1 MLPKNSTVNSRGVAR
16 TEEHN
21 MIFLRMTPMLL
32 TAALFTSVVTATEN
46 DPQELETIVIT
57 ANREPTPIRNVGS
70 AFSVVDRS
78 AIVQRQSTFAAELLQ
93 DLPGISVSRTGTF
106 GSQTQVRIRG
116 AEANHVMVMID
127 GIKAND
133 LASNDEFNFAN
144 LTTLDVE
151 RIEVVR
157 GPQSALWG
165 SDSTTGVI
173 NVITRT
179 TDKPLEMSGF
189 LEAGSFDTFNGGA
202 HVGAAGE
209 KTNFDL
215 SASYLDTEGT
225 NISRNGDEKDGY
237 TNLTTT
243 LKLGYDPLEN
253 LQLDFIGRF
262 TDAENEFDDSIFGP
276 PVDANNR
283 TEQSQ
288 AYVQARGRLSLFEEF
303 WDQQLRLTWVDTD
316 NQTLID
322 DALDSTQDGEKLGLY
337 YQSNLNLTR
346 DSDGAVTNNLILALD
361 FEDEKYKQRGTVQ
374 PFGDP
379 NRTESLKNLGLVAEY
394 LITPLRPW
402 ALSLA
407 LRYDDNSDF
416 DNVTTWRATT
426 SYTFDSTNTR
436 LRASAGTGQ
445 KRPTFTERFGFFT
458 NFIGNP
464 DLKPEKSHGWDLGI
478 DQGFFADRLTVNL
491 TYFNETL
498 KDEINGFAFDANNGG
513 FTAVNLDDESDRK
526 GVEAALNM
534 NIIGGLDLAAS
545 YTYTDSSQPDGSGGS
560 TTELRRPRHMGAVNL
575 NYGFVHDRANLNL
588 NVSYSGDQQDNDFST
603 FPATPVTLDA
613 YTLVNLTA
621 EFAAT
626 ENVTVYARVENLFDE
641 NYENVFGFASPG
653 IGGFIGTRL
662 KF

>member
-1 MLPKNSTVNSRGVAR
+1 
-16 TEEHN
+16 
-21 MIFLRMTPMLL
+21 MIFIRIMPMLL
-32 TAALFTSVVTATEN
+32 TAALFASVVTATEN

-93 DLPGISVSRTGTF
+93 DLPGIAVSRAGTF

-133 LASNDEFNFAN
+133 LAANDEFNFSN
-144 LTTLDVE
+144 LTTFDVE
-151 RIEVVR
+151 RIEVIR

-173 NVITRT
+173 NVIPRT
-179 TDKPLEMSGF
+179 TDKPLETSGF

-209 KTNFDL
+209 NTNFDL

-243 LKLGYDPLEN
+243 LKFGYDPLEN

-262 TDAENEFDDSIFGP
+262 TDAENEFDDSTFGP

-288 AYVQARGRLSLFEEF
+288 TYVQARGRLSLFEEY

-316 NQTLID
+316 NQTLVD
-322 DALDSTQDGEKLGLY
+322 DALDSTQNGEKLGLY

-346 DSDGAVTNNLILALD
+346 DSDGSVTNTLILALD

-379 NRTESLKNLGLVAEY
+379 NRNESLNNLGLVAEY
-394 LITPLRPW
+394 LITPLRSW
-402 ALSLA
+402 ALSVA

-426 SYTFDSTNTR
+426 SYTFDSTSTR

-478 DQGFFADRLTVNL
+478 DQGFFADRLVVNL

-498 KDEINGFAFDANNGG
+498 KDEINGFAFDATNGG

-545 YTYTDSSQPDGSGGS
+545 YTYVDSRQPDGSGGT

-575 NYGFVHDRANLNL
+575 NYGFAHDRANLNL

-603 FPATPVTLDA
+603 FPATSVTLDA

-626 ENVTVYARVENLFDE
+626 GNVTVYTRVENLFDE
-641 NYENVFGFASPG
+641 NYENVFGFTSPG
-653 IGGFIGTRL
+653 IGGIIGTRL